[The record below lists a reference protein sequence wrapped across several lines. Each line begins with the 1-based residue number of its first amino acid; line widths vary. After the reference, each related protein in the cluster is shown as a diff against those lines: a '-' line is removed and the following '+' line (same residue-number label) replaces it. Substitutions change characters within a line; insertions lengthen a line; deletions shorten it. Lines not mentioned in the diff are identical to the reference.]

1 LDIQPQQKTSKSDQ
15 RRKRSMKFKGKEVRV
30 VLSKNATNEYDE
42 LKILVEKEEKDGI
55 TNSFNQQLLKSIDA
69 KIAYLKMNP
78 LAGDHAQKPLPEK
91 FIKEYK
97 INNLW
102 IIDLVGYWRMLYTLR
117 TEEVEITSF
126 ILEWMDHEKYDK
138 IFGRKKK

>member
-1 LDIQPQQKTSKSDQ
+1 
-15 RRKRSMKFKGKEVRV
+15 
-30 VLSKNATNEYDE
+30 
-42 LKILVEKEEKDGI
+42 
-55 TNSFNQQLLKSIDA
+55 
-69 KIAYLKMNP
+69 MNP

-91 FIKEYK
+91 FVNEYD

-117 TEEVEITSF
+117 TDEVEIVSL
-126 ILEWMDHEKYDK
+126 ILEWINHEKYDK